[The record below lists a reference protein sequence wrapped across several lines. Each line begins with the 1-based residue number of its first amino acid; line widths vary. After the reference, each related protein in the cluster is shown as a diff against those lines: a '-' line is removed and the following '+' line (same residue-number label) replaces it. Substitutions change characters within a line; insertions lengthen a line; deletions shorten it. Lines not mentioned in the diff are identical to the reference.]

1 MKKIGLFFGSF
12 NPVHSGHMIIAEF
25 MATQTDL
32 SEVWMVVSPQN
43 PLKNKS
49 SLAPDYERLH
59 MLHLAIGDNIKLRPN
74 DIEFSM
80 PKPSYTVDTLAYL
93 AEKYPDKEF
102 VLIMGG
108 DNLQTLHKWKNYEW
122 LVENYDIYLYDRPDS
137 EVADLKNKYRIKSF
151 ISPQI
156 NISATYIR
164 SCLKERKSVKYLV
177 PLAVEKYLVENMIY
191 E

>member
-12 NPVHSGHMIIAEF
+12 NPVHTGHMIIAEF

-32 SEVWMVVSPQN
+32 AEVWMVVSPQN

-49 SLAPDYERLH
+49 TLAPDYERLH
-59 MLHLAIGDNIKLRPN
+59 MLYLAVGDNNKLRPV

-80 PKPSYTVDTLAYL
+80 PKPSFTIDTLTYL
-93 AEKYPDKEF
+93 GEKYPDKKF

-108 DNLQTLHKWKNYEW
+108 DNLSTLHKWKNYK
-122 LVENYDIYLYDRPDS
+122 LLLENYEIYLYNRPDHDVS
-137 EVADLKNKYRIKSF
+137 ELTVKWNIKSF
-151 ISPQI
+151 NSPQMA
-156 NISATYIR
+156 ISATYIR
-164 SCLKERKSVKYLV
+164 ECLKERQSVKYLV
-177 PLAVEKYLVENMIY
+177 PLSVEKYLVENMIY

>member
-32 SEVWMVVSPQN
+32 SEVWMIVSPQN

-93 AEKYPDKEF
+93 AEKHPEKEF